1 MHSQIGGGIINAMK
15 SMFVWL
21 AFALITTP
29 ASWAQKATTGHHNIN
44 AVSAKKLV
52 SRLNK
57 ENKNLVILDVRT
69 PEEYKTSHISGA
81 SLMDFLANDFKA
93 SLAKL
98 DKTKVYLLHCR
109 SGSRSSSAF
118 ALMKRL
124 GFKSVY
130 HLDGGI
136 LAWRKAGGKTG

>member
-1 MHSQIGGGIINAMK
+1 MK
-15 SMFVWL
+15 SMLSWL
-21 AFALITTP
+21 AFAVITTP
-29 ASWAQKATTGHHNIN
+29 VSWGQKATTGHQNIS
-44 AVSAKKLV
+44 AVSAKKLI
-52 SRLNK
+52 SRLKK
-57 ENKNLVILDVRT
+57 EEKKLVILDVRT
-69 PEEYKTSHISGA
+69 PEEYKTSHIAGA
-81 SLMDFLANDFKA
+81 KLLDFLADDFKA

>member
-1 MHSQIGGGIINAMK
+1 MK

-21 AFALITTP
+21 AFAVITTP
-29 ASWAQKATTGHHNIN
+29 VSWAREATPGLHNIS
-44 AVSAKKLV
+44 AESAKKLV
-52 SRLNK
+52 SRLKK
-57 ENKNLVILDVRT
+57 EKKNLVILDVRT
-69 PEEYKTSHISGA
+69 PEEYKTSHIAGA
-81 SLMDFLANDFKA
+81 RLMDFLADDFKA

-136 LAWRKAGGKTG
+136 LAWKKAGGTTS